1 VTQLAEILSGDS
13 LRIERI
19 IAASPQRIWDH
30 LVDPEKRARWFCAGD
45 TLSDVGQEFELRF
58 NHTRITDDKP
68 PEKYKSMDASQ
79 PDFVSKGRVLAFEP
93 PRLLKF
99 AWSESEGPPSEVLFE
114 LAPHGD
120 ATRLVI
126 THTKLPNRKE
136 LIGVGAGWNAHLGV
150 LEDELAGKPH
160 RAFWADI
167 VRFEADLERI
177 VPQ

>member
-1 VTQLAEILSGDS
+1 MSQLAEILSRDS
-13 LRIERI
+13 LRIERV
-19 IAASPQRIWDH
+19 IAAPAQRIWDH
-30 LVDPEKRARWFCAGD
+30 LVDPVKRARWFCHGD
-45 TLSDVGQEFELRF
+45 ALHDVGQDFELRF
-58 NHTRITDDKP
+58 NHTRITSDTP
-68 PEKYKSMDASQ
+68 PEKYKSMDGSQ

-93 PRLLKF
+93 PRKLMF
-99 AWSESEGPPSEVLFE
+99 AWNETEGPPSEVLFE
-114 LAPHGD
+114 LTPQGD

-126 THTKLPNRKE
+126 THTNLPNRKE

-167 VRFEADLERI
+167 VRFEDKLERI